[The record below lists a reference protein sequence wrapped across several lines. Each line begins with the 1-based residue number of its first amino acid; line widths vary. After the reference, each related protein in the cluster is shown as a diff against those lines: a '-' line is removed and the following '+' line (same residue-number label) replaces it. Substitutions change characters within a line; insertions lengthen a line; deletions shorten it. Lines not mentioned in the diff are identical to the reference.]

1 MCSKMAPADV
11 EGLRAENAR
20 LTAEMTSMKKKMM
33 LAMKKQS
40 SEVKLAQ
47 QRAEAAEAALAAASS
62 GSPSAVDS
70 HSGNEG
76 SARTSFESRSPL
88 TLDSSP
94 EQDEVGGDSGDAD
107 GEALG
112 SDALREHDRELE
124 RENFEKELMAMKETF
139 ALEAQKSAEER
150 EKLEEELRAM
160 QSKWEQATEQLV
172 EQNRLLESQQEEM
185 SKIRVEMDHMSGT
198 VLQNNEQ
205 PSTDAFD
212 GVNGHE
218 TKDGLSVASLQQQL
232 LEATSKIHSLEAELQ
247 KQADRLQAAEAV
259 TMEAT
264 KSRAMAEEKLAD
276 LLPKLEQASGKLEEE
291 TSSRDVKYAE
301 LDAKF
306 GRLLKRSKQRIQEVQ
321 KEKEDM
327 EEQFKAGEEKCTQA
341 LARQAAL
348 QADLDATRNQ
358 AGEAIRTLDSERQ
371 QLTNSLRRAKQ
382 DIDDLRQRLEAK
394 EHELNES
401 FHAISEKEQKLLEM
415 ASLLKEAEESQETA
429 MIGLK
434 ETHQKVIED
443 YELQLAEAAK
453 DRNKG
458 DESLSALQSQLAAK
472 ESRLAEVEAA
482 SSGELVRLGALLEA
496 ARGDNQRLQ
505 SEFEKERGGHQ
516 SAVATLLTKL
526 EASEVLLHDLEM
538 SAASNRSKLESEL
551 EGSRQALSAV
561 QEELATARAETK
573 AQSQELAAY
582 KVRAHALLQ
591 KKEAALQAAQD
602 STTMAVLESAVQEAK
617 AEAAAAIAS
626 RDSAMKKLEVAK
638 AEYKSRLD
646 TQAGALE
653 DADHHIRDLAA
664 QLESSK
670 TLLRSQQVDYERR
683 LVRAEESRRSEAPI
697 VDSQPQDAE
706 QAAEL
711 AALRLAQEQL
721 RGEFESYKE
730 MTNSMM
736 TSKDEE
742 IMRILDEKA
751 SLQKLFL
758 QKKVDVDVVD
768 RSVNNSPPP
777 LAEQQILSLARL
789 QAQREEEVSQCK
801 RHIEA
806 LQDEIKELE
815 HENRVR
821 IHQITILKEEFHNSE
836 RNQKRSHVDMT
847 YVKNV
852 ILKLLET
859 GEVEA
864 LLPVIAMLLQFSP
877 DELRRC
883 QDMYKMQAGAEV
895 PLSGAAAVVD
905 AATAAPRSLLSRFSL
920 S

>member
-1 MCSKMAPADV
+1 MAPADV

-88 TLDSSP
+88 TLDTSA

-124 RENFEKELMAMKETF
+124 KENFEKELMAMREKF

-185 SKIRVEMDHMSGT
+185 SKIRVEMDHMSDT

-205 PSTDAFD
+205 LSTDGLD
-212 GVNGHE
+212 GVTGHE
-218 TKDGLSVASLQQQL
+218 TKDGLSVAPLQQQL
-232 LEATSKIHSLEAELQ
+232 LQATSKIHSLEAELQ
-247 KQADRLQAAEAV
+247 EQADRLKAAEAAM
-259 TMEAT
+259 MEAT
-264 KSRAMAEEKLAD
+264 RSQAMAEEKLAD

-382 DIDDLRQRLEAK
+382 DIEDLRQMLEAK

-516 SAVATLLTKL
+516 SAVATLLAKL

-626 RDSAMKKLEVAK
+626 RESVMKKLEVAK

-683 LVRAEESRRSEAPI
+683 LVRAEELRRSEASI
-697 VDSQPQDAE
+697 VDSQPQDTE

-758 QKKVDVDVVD
+758 QKKVDVDAVD

>member
-1 MCSKMAPADV
+1 MAPADV

-88 TLDSSP
+88 TLDTSA

-124 RENFEKELMAMKETF
+124 KENFEKELMAMREKF

-185 SKIRVEMDHMSGT
+185 SKIRVEMDHMSDT

-205 PSTDAFD
+205 LSTDGLD
-212 GVNGHE
+212 GVTGHE
-218 TKDGLSVASLQQQL
+218 TKDGLSVAPLQQQL
-232 LEATSKIHSLEAELQ
+232 LQATSKIHSLEAELQ
-247 KQADRLQAAEAV
+247 EQADRLKAAEAAM
-259 TMEAT
+259 MEAT
-264 KSRAMAEEKLAD
+264 RSQAMAEEKLAD

-382 DIDDLRQRLEAK
+382 DIEDLRQMLEAK

-516 SAVATLLTKL
+516 SAVATLLAKL

-551 EGSRQALSAV
+551 EGSRQALSSV

-626 RDSAMKKLEVAK
+626 RESVMKKLEVAK

-683 LVRAEESRRSEAPI
+683 LVRAEELRRSEASI
-697 VDSQPQDAE
+697 VDSQPQDTE

-758 QKKVDVDVVD
+758 QKKVDIDAVD

>member
-1 MCSKMAPADV
+1 MAPADV

-76 SARTSFESRSPL
+76 SARMSFESRSPL
-88 TLDSSP
+88 TLDSSTG
-94 EQDEVGGDSGDAD
+94 QDEIGGDSGDTD
-107 GEALG
+107 VEALG
-112 SDALREHDRELE
+112 SYALREHDRELE

-150 EKLEEELRAM
+150 EKLEEELRALR
-160 QSKWEQATEQLV
+160 SKWEQATEQHE
-172 EQNRLLESQQEEM
+172 EQNRLLESQQKEM
-185 SKIRVEMDHMSGT
+185 SKLRVEMDRMSDA
-198 VLQNNEQ
+198 VSQNNEQ
-205 PSTDAFD
+205 PSTDGFD
-212 GVNGHE
+212 DVNGHE

-232 LEATSKIHSLEAELQ
+232 FQATSKIHSLGAELQ

-259 TMEAT
+259 AMEAT
-264 KSRAMAEEKLAD
+264 KSQAMAEEKLAD

-382 DIDDLRQRLEAK
+382 DIDDLRQMLEAK

-401 FHAISEKEQKLLEM
+401 FHAISEKEQKLIEM

-434 ETHQKVIED
+434 ETHQKVIEE

-458 DESLSALQSQLAAK
+458 DESLSALQSRLAAK

-505 SEFEKERGGHQ
+505 SEFEKERGGHE
-516 SAVATLLTKL
+516 SAVAMLLTKL
-526 EASEVLLHDLEM
+526 EASEVLLRDLEM

-617 AEAAAAIAS
+617 AEAAAATAS
-626 RDSAMKKLEVAK
+626 RDSLMKKLEVAK

-670 TLLRSQQVDYERR
+670 ALLRSQQVDYERR
-683 LVRAEESRRSEAPI
+683 LVRAEESQRSEAPV
-697 VDSQPQDAE
+697 VDSRPQDAG

-711 AALRLAQEQL
+711 ATLRLAQEQL
-721 RGEFESYKE
+721 RDEFESYKE

-768 RSVNNSPPP
+768 RAVNNSPPP

-836 RNQKRSHVDMT
+836 RSQKRSHVDMT